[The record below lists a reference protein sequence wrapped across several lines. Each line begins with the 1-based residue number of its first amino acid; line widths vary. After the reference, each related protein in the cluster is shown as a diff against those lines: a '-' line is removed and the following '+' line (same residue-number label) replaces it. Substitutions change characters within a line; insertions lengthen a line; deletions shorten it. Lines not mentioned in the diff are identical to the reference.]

1 MELKKIVAILTVS
14 MMVSNCS
21 LVPTKKEV
29 SITTKA
35 LERTIIQP
43 VMPRE
48 IDLKEPYWYV
58 VSDKN
63 IDEFLARIE
72 KDQGQVV
79 FFAMSVPDY
88 ELMAYNMQELKR
100 YINELKEVVVYYRK
114 VTVPQPSEEEKKE
127 RKISAGIKNP
137 LKESE

>member
-1 MELKKIVAILTVS
+1 
-14 MMVSNCS
+14 MMVSSCS

-35 LERTIIQP
+35 IERTIIQP

-58 VSDKN
+58 VSEKN

-114 VTVPQPSEEEKKE
+114 VTTPQKQEVKE
-127 RKISAGIKNP
+127 SNRPSAGIKNP
-137 LKESE
+137 LKKDE

>member
-1 MELKKIVAILTVS
+1 
-14 MMVSNCS
+14 MMVSSCS
-21 LVPTKKEV
+21 LVPSKKEV

-35 LERTIIQP
+35 IERTIIQP

-63 IDEFLARIE
+63 IDEFLSRVE
-72 KDQGQVV
+72 KDQGQIV

-88 ELMAYNMQELKR
+88 EIMAYNMQELKR
-100 YINELKEVVVYYRK
+100 YIRELKEVVVYYRK
-114 VTVPQPSEEEKKE
+114 VTTPQKESEIKESRRPSV
-127 RKISAGIKNP
+127 GITNP
-137 LKESE
+137 LKKDE

>member
-1 MELKKIVAILTVS
+1 MESKKIVAILTVL
-14 MMVSNCS
+14 MMVSSCS
-21 LVPTKKEV
+21 LIPSKKEV

-35 LERTIIQP
+35 IERTIIQP

-63 IDEFLARIE
+63 IDEFLARVA
-72 KDQGQVV
+72 KDQGQLV

-88 ELMAYNMQELKR
+88 EIMAYNMQELKR
-100 YINELKEVVVYYRK
+100 YIRELKEVVVYYRK
-114 VTVPQPSEEEKKE
+114 VTVPAPKVE
-127 RKISAGIKNP
+127 
-137 LKESE
+137 KESNRPTVGIYPPKQDE

>member
-1 MELKKIVAILTVS
+1 
-14 MMVSNCS
+14 MMVSSCS

-29 SITTKA
+29 EIKTKA
-35 LERTIIQP
+35 IERTIIQP

-100 YINELKEVVVYYRK
+100 YINELKDVVVYYRK
-114 VTVPQPSEEEKKE
+114 VTTPQKQEVKE
-127 RKISAGIKNP
+127 SKRPSAGIKNP
-137 LKESE
+137 LKKDE

>member
-1 MELKKIVAILTVS
+1 
-14 MMVSNCS
+14 MMVSSCS
-21 LVPTKKEV
+21 LFPSKKEV
-29 SITTKA
+29 QITTKA
-35 LERTIIQP
+35 IERTIIQP

-63 IDEFLARIE
+63 IDEFLSRVE
-72 KDQGQVV
+72 KDQGQLV

-114 VTVPQPSEEEKKE
+114 VTLPAKKAEVESTRPSV
-127 RKISAGIKNP
+127 GIFPVKND
-137 LKESE
+137 E

>member
-1 MELKKIVAILTVS
+1 
-14 MMVSNCS
+14 
-21 LVPTKKEV
+21 
-29 SITTKA
+29 
-35 LERTIIQP
+35 
-43 VMPRE
+43 MPRE

-63 IDEFLARIE
+63 IDEFLSRVE

-88 ELMAYNMQELKR
+88 ELMEYNMQELKR

-114 VTVPQPSEEEKKE
+114 VTTTPEKDD
-127 RKISAGIKNP
+127 
-137 LKESE
+137 ESSS

>member
-1 MELKKIVAILTVS
+1 MESKKIVAILTIS
-14 MMVSNCS
+14 MMVSSCS

-29 SITTKA
+29 EITTKA
-35 LERTIIQP
+35 IERTIIQP

-100 YINELKEVVVYYRK
+100 YINELTEVVVYYRK
-114 VTVPQPSEEEKKE
+114 VTLPPEKDE
-127 RKISAGIKNP
+127 
-137 LKESE
+137 

>member
-1 MELKKIVAILTVS
+1 
-14 MMVSNCS
+14 MMVSSCS
-21 LVPTKKEV
+21 LIPSKKEV

-35 LERTIIQP
+35 IERTIIQP

-63 IDEFLARIE
+63 IDEFLARVA
-72 KDQGQVV
+72 KDQGQLV

-88 ELMAYNMQELKR
+88 EIMAYNMQELKR
-100 YINELKEVVVYYRK
+100 YIRELKEVVVYYRK
-114 VTVPQPSEEEKKE
+114 VTVPAPKAE
-127 RKISAGIKNP
+127 
-137 LKESE
+137 KESNRPTVGIYPPKQDE